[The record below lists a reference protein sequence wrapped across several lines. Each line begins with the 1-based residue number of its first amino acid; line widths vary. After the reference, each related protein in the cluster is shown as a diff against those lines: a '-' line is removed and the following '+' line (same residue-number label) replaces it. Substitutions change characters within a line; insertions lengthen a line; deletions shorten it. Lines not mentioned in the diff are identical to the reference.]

1 MKQTLPNDQYANE
14 GRRLKIYHA
23 SWRGDNQFL
32 PEDWYHEALQ
42 KQQLHCICWSSGK
55 DGLYEENIEE
65 FQNLLERLT
74 KYNLTRYTYLPTI
87 GEPYPTTE
95 KILKT
100 GLEDSVVI
108 FYSGQGVK
116 YSSGAI
122 LPVVA
127 KSIDTQ
133 DFWKQIEQILCAT
146 KGHVFVLFD
155 IQGVAVSEENIAPL
169 NFLGSSKLVFLQNV
183 SMEKGANYFFR
194 QFIDIVRQTGAS
206 IRYSDL
212 FTRLQIRFRT
222 DQKPTMPTIE
232 AYNHNTA
239 QTWLFSGITPHKKNK
254 RVYYHEEV
262 SSWVVDSGSEDGIT
276 PSNGFMDTLFR
287 IENGPEVKIESV
299 APGYSII
306 EGFREEDTENTFT
319 GFFVQRALPKMKI
332 TYSSELPEHLL
343 NRFQQVYNQHSID
356 FFDVTT
362 NVKEANFLI
371 KSKAEDYFLT
381 KNTDDNEIKN
391 RPLFFYQKDV
401 FEFFKQIEYIA
412 KWNAVVELDNPQ
424 NTIPPDLH
432 KIVFETIEGPKITNQ
447 DGQEALGATYVN
459 PTSIDLNYRNK
470 NQPYFK
476 CKVTM
481 DSSEIT
487 DKYFIAFLYLD
498 TTFGIMQL
506 DVSGDGTLSAGQSIS
521 IDHDNNKLM
530 SAYIE
535 EEFIKIGIT
544 KSQDFL
550 LVFIS
555 KEKMDIGPLVQDFLQ
570 LGTTVNQATD
580 RKTIRASQGFVL
592 PQTDWAV
599 RKIPVNVIYDSRDF
613 KTTVMQLLQT
623 RPVKIPSD
631 LHKNRWGGYNMNNG
645 FVLSAMVLKNPVLWY
660 EVRFEVRRP
669 GYSILDG
676 GEVAILLHDSFLNPV
691 RFEKFQDG
699 LASITVTAYEDF
711 TAAAILY
718 DGSELELD
726 LSELAGLPR
735 KFYAHQPSKKFIRE
749 VAHELASR
757 PIVQKEDL
765 QKGRWGGLAEK
776 NGWKISANV
785 YEQTPTHKIILT
797 LVGRPS
803 VSQKDIAFLLHDSF
817 EEQLVYSEVTNGIS
831 KCIINSYEAFTVG
844 VYIDGKTQ
852 LELDLNQQKG
862 FPETFYY

>member
-1 MKQTLPNDQYANE
+1 MKQTLPNGQYYNDE
-14 GRRLKIYHA
+14 TMLKIYQA

-32 PEDWYHEALQ
+32 PEDWYRETLQ

-65 FQNLLERLT
+65 FQNLLDRLT
-74 KYNLTRYTYLPTI
+74 QYNLTRYNYFPII
-87 GEPYPTTE
+87 GEPYPTNE
-95 KILKT
+95 KLPKT
-100 GLEDSVVI
+100 GPEDSIII
-108 FYSGQGVK
+108 FFSGEGIK
-116 YSSGAI
+116 YGNGAI

-127 KSIDTQ
+127 ETIAAK
-133 DFWKQIEQILCAT
+133 DFWTQMEQALCSS
-146 KGHVFVLFD
+146 KSHVFILFD
-155 IQGVAVSEENIAPL
+155 IQGVTVSAEEIAPL
-169 NFLGSSKLVFLQNV
+169 NFLGSSKLVYLQNV

-194 QFIDIVRQTGAS
+194 QFVDIVRQTGAS

-222 DQKPTMPTIE
+222 DQKPTTPTIE

-239 QTWLFSGITPHKKNK
+239 QAWLFSGITPHKKNK
-254 RVYYHEEV
+254 RVYYQEEV

-276 PSNGFMDTLFR
+276 PSNGFMDTLFQ
-287 IENGPEVKIESV
+287 IENGPKVKIESV

-319 GFFVQRALPKMKI
+319 GFFVQQALPKMKI
-332 TYSSELPEHLL
+332 TYSPELPEHLL

-356 FFDVTT
+356 FFDVIT
-362 NVKEANFLI
+362 NQKEANFII
-371 KSKAEDYFLT
+371 KNKDEDYFLV
-381 KNTDDNEIKN
+381 KNTEDDEIKN

-401 FEFFKQIEYIA
+401 FEFFKQIECIA

-424 NTIPPDLH
+424 NTIPPDVH
-432 KIVFETIEGPKITNQ
+432 KIVFEAIEGQKITNQ
-447 DGQEALGATYVN
+447 EGQDTLGTVYDN
-459 PTSIDLNYRNK
+459 PGSIELKYRNK

-476 CKVTM
+476 CKVAM
-481 DSSEIT
+481 DNNEIA

-498 TTFGIMQL
+498 TTYGIMQL
-506 DVSGDGTLSAGQSIS
+506 RVSGDGTLKAGQSIS

-530 SAYIE
+530 GAYID

-555 KEKMDIGPLVQDFLQ
+555 KEKMDLGPLAQDFLQ

-592 PQTDWAV
+592 PQTDWTV
-599 RKIPVNVIYDSRDF
+599 RKIPINVIYDSSDF

-623 RPVKIPSD
+623 RLVKIPSD
-631 LHKNRWGGYNMNNG
+631 IHKNRWGSNNKNNG
-645 FVLSAMVLKNPVLWY
+645 FIISATVLKNPVLWY

-676 GEVAILLHDSFLNPV
+676 SEVAFLLHDSFLNPV

-718 DGSELELD
+718 DGTELELD

-735 KFYAHQPSKKFIRE
+735 KFYAYQPSEKFMEE

-765 QKGRWGGLAEK
+765 HKGRWGGLAEK
-776 NGWKISANV
+776 NGWKIAANV

-797 LVGRPS
+797 LVAEPS
-803 VSQKDIAFLLHDSF
+803 VPKKEVAFLLHDSF
-817 EEQLVYSEVTNGIS
+817 EEQLVYSQVTDGIS

-844 VYIDGKTQ
+844 VYIDGETQ